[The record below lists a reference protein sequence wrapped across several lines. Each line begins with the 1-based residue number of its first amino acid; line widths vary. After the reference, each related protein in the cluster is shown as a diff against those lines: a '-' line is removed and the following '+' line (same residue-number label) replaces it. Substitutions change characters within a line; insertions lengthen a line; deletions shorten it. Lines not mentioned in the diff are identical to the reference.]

1 MKKYDAIIIGFGKGG
16 KTLAA
21 DLAGQGKTVAMI
33 EMSKQMY
40 GGTCINVGCIP
51 SKSLVNSSHMA
62 IVKNLETFDEKAAFF
77 AEAMAE
83 KERVV
88 TMLRGKNYA
97 KLADHPNVTVYDGFG
112 SFVTDHV
119 VSIKGEA
126 GEEQIEGEQIFINTG
141 SHSFVPPIPGMKEG
155 GRVMTSD
162 GVLSLRELPKTL
174 VIIGGGYISLEFA
187 NFFSNFGS
195 RVVLVQR
202 DDGFIPREDREIAAA
217 VQQVLADKGVEFIFS
232 AETKQLDEDA
242 DKVKVTLV
250 TKSGELEIDA
260 ETVLIATGRQP
271 NTKGLGLE
279 NAGVELTERGAVK
292 VDEHMRTSVPHIYA
306 MGDVVGGLQFTYKSL
321 DDYRIVKAALEG
333 GSYVDKGRN
342 LAYSVFIDPSLSRIG
357 LTYDEATAKG
367 YTNIKEV
374 KLPAAAI
381 PKAHVLRKPV
391 GLLKAVVNLDDGK
404 ILGATLFCEESYEV
418 INIVKLAMDMGAPYT
433 VLKNQVYT
441 HPTMSE
447 ALNDLFSF

>member
-292 VDEHMRTSVPHIYA
+292 VDEHMPKGASGVLCFGVKGGRAAGEDFLTHLELASIVVHVGDIRTSVLH
-306 MGDVVGGLQFTYKSL
+306 
-321 DDYRIVKAALEG
+321 
-333 GSYVDKGRN
+333 
-342 LAYSVFIDPSLSRIG
+342 
-357 LTYDEATAKG
+357 
-367 YTNIKEV
+367 
-374 KLPAAAI
+374 PAS
-381 PKAHVLRKPV
+381 
-391 GLLKAVVNLDDGK
+391 
-404 ILGATLFCEESYEV
+404 T
-418 INIVKLAMDMGAPYT
+418 
-433 VLKNQVYT
+433 T
-441 HPTMSE
+441 HRQLSE
-447 ALNDLFSF
+447 ADQLAGGIRPELIRASIGCENIDDIIADFDQALNKVGK